1 MIKAV
6 LFDMDGTILDTER
19 IHKECWEQAM
29 GDIGVQY
36 LPTTFYDLIGLND
49 KSTGDYF
56 RIVYG
61 FTDEQYNKMSTAAYK
76 LSREYGTVKGIPV
89 KRGFFELSDYLT
101 EKGIKRAVVTSS
113 MVSEAL
119 HNFERAKI
127 EIPFDVIIGGDSVNE
142 GKPSAEPFLKA
153 AEALELS
160 TDECIVAED
169 SANGVRSAYNAGIRC
184 VYIKDMV
191 DIPDEVKALAE
202 FKAESLDEII
212 GIINSVNS
220 GILR

>member
-29 GDIGVQY
+29 ADIGVQY

-56 RIVYG
+56 RRIYG
-61 FTDEQYNKMSTAAYK
+61 FTDEQYTEMSTAAYK

-89 KRGFFELSDYLT
+89 KKGFFELSDYLA

-127 EIPFDVIIGGDSVNE
+127 EVPFDVIIGGDSVNE
-142 GKPSAEPFLKA
+142 GKPSPEPFLKA
-153 AEALELS
+153 AEALGLS
-160 TDECIVAED
+160 AEECIVAED

-191 DIPDEVKALAE
+191 DISDDVKALAD
-202 FKAESLDEII
+202 FKAESLEEII
-212 GIINSVNS
+212 DIIDKINKQ
-220 GILR
+220 